1 MDKSLKKPIMLTI
14 LLVVVLV
21 VILVILGSGTLQNS
35 SSTLTIFSIIIILA
49 LLAIVWFKYLQ
60 QRNFPE
66 DEIVVPVAPIIESL
80 PSATATVSTKT
91 GALCEKA
98 GTYICEQHDD
108 RTVEMQEGK
117 RFPPCRGDGTGH
129 SAVWISKD

>member
-1 MDKSLKKPIMLTI
+1 MDKSLKKPVILTI
-14 LLVVVLV
+14 LLIVVLV
-21 VILVILGSGTLQNS
+21 VILVIIGSGTSQNS
-35 SSTLTIFSIIIILA
+35 STTLNMVSIIIILA

-66 DEIVVPVAPIIESL
+66 DETAVPVIPIRENP
-80 PSATATVSTKT
+80 PSENATVSTKT

-98 GTYICEQHDD
+98 GTYVCEQHDD

-129 SAVWISKD
+129 SAVWIS